1 MWVGFASG
9 TSCWALNLFCW
20 QGAQPCWCRQLKATA
35 LLPCPGVPGG
45 AAPAAAPPAAA
56 APGLP
61 AALLRRG
68 LQLYSGQQLCQVLLP
83 HAEVY
88 QWATPHVEGS
98 AWPAAPPHQPVYS
111 SAQLPAAD
119 QLVSERASRDLL
131 QTTPS
136 GPRAGNLGS
145 CCPEQCGKATWLV
158 LGSLGTAVSWRRA
171 KHFVNSDLF
180 VKQHY

>member
-119 QLVSERASRDLL
+119 QLVSERPGTCCRRLPRGPGQGTWAAVALSSMAKLLDWFWDLWEL
-131 QTTPS
+131 
-136 GPRAGNLGS
+136 
-145 CCPEQCGKATWLV
+145 
-158 LGSLGTAVSWRRA
+158 
-171 KHFVNSDLF
+171 
-180 VKQHY
+180 